1 MHAPKTFFLAFLIA
15 SPFAS
20 GMLESKTMA
29 AEDGADESVL
39 SVDDEGFQKHAAG
52 FFKTHCVGCHS
63 GQSPEGDF
71 AIDKGM
77 GPNFANRSV
86 AARWREVI
94 NVLSSHEMPPA
105 SEKQPSTDAVA
116 GLIDWASGEMIRVEL
131 HQRKQHVTLRRLNRN
146 EYRNTIRDLVGI
158 DFDTSHFPEDAS
170 ASGFDNIGQAL
181 GSSPL
186 LVELYLSAA
195 ETITN
200 RMFFLG
206 DQPAAIRWRFE
217 PETGDSDRNRV
228 RYDKHNVIVNGGK
241 NRVDDDGR
249 VMHHDSWDRKI
260 NARDFQL
267 PTEGTY
273 KIRVRAASRIPQ
285 RDRVVDY
292 AIKALGEKRD
302 QEIERNPQRRQSI
315 ERNYTGQI
323 DHFKTSRHYDYGPG
337 RIKIVTHL
345 GGQPTTVAE
354 FDVDSLDITN
364 EGNESRRELPK
375 VFEFPVQMNTENAGI
390 TLHYAYQVPRE
401 LENFTLQSKDDF
413 PRPEVWVDWFEIE
426 GPIYPSWPPPSHSR
440 WLPSELPTDKGKRRE
455 LAVGLLKKFL
465 PRAFRRKVSENEVGD
480 YLKLYDAA
488 IASYP
493 DDSNNPDRF
502 VESLKAPL
510 AAALVS
516 PHFLFL
522 AEPTET
528 DPQGNVV
535 SSKLSDFEIASR
547 LSYFLWSSMPDDQ
560 LFQAAAIG
568 TLSGQAVRLQQ
579 VDRMLKDPKAAN
591 FTENYAS
598 QWLGIREVGSNPPV
612 EDLFRD
618 YDPHVEESIVRQTLA
633 YFSDVLHNDRDI
645 LTLVD
650 SDHELLNE
658 RLGRYYELP
667 KIEGDYFRRV
677 KLAPNATRGGL
688 LTHASILTVTSN
700 GTRTSPVK
708 RGTWILKTLLA
719 SDPGL
724 PVANVGEIA
733 PKVPGIDKATVRDR
747 LEIHR
752 ELAQCARCHN
762 KIDPLGFAL
771 ENYDA
776 AGRWRLRE
784 GFGYQGRIGDSDP
797 LIDSSAV
804 MPDGKPIDGVAGLKQ
819 AILQRKTMFLTSV
832 AEKLYTYALGREVGY
847 ADQGMIRQTVAKID
861 SDPSQRT
868 LRSLIHHIVTS
879 ESFEMR

>member
-1 MHAPKTFFLAFLIA
+1 M
-15 SPFAS
+15 
-20 GMLESKTMA
+20 
-29 AEDGADESVL
+29 
-39 SVDDEGFQKHAAG
+39 
-52 FFKTHCVGCHS
+52 
-63 GQSPEGDF
+63 
-71 AIDKGM
+71 
-77 GPNFANRSV
+77 
-86 AARWREVI
+86 
-94 NVLSSHEMPPA
+94 
-105 SEKQPSTDAVA
+105 
-116 GLIDWASGEMIRVEL
+116 
-131 HQRKQHVTLRRLNRN
+131 
-146 EYRNTIRDLVGI
+146 VGI

-747 LEIHR
+747 LE
-752 ELAQCARCHN
+752 
-762 KIDPLGFAL
+762 
-771 ENYDA
+771 
-776 AGRWRLRE
+776 
-784 GFGYQGRIGDSDP
+784 
-797 LIDSSAV
+797 
-804 MPDGKPIDGVAGLKQ
+804 
-819 AILQRKTMFLTSV
+819 
-832 AEKLYTYALGREVGY
+832 
-847 ADQGMIRQTVAKID
+847 
-861 SDPSQRT
+861 
-868 LRSLIHHIVTS
+868 
-879 ESFEMR
+879 